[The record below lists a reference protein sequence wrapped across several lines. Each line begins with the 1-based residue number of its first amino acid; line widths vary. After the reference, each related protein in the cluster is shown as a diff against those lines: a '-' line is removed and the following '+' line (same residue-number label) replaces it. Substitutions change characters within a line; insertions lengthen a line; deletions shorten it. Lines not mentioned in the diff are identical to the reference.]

1 MNTAE
6 YRENISCM
14 LCEIHQECILM
25 NGESLVNS
33 VGNNSL
39 LHPEKKVFII
49 QLNINKSNPFLT
61 YMQ

>member
-6 YRENISCM
+6 YRKTISCM
-14 LCEIHQECILM
+14 LCEIHQEYILM

-39 LHPEKKVFII
+39 LHPEKRYSLF
-49 QLNINKSNPFLT
+49 S
-61 YMQ
+61 